1 MLLSML
7 LVLSHLFSILGFT
20 SYIRLSLLSL
30 PSLSVSQGS
39 WGSGKDQYSRELV
52 SSIFAAANRKR
63 KKPKE
68 KLHASSSDDDL
79 DAVFLESELQNQKR
93 IEQDTAGHPHDGK
106 EPEKASKWRK
116 EHRNSFFLKKPS
128 PAKISES
135 HKYSTLPS
143 LRFRT
148 PVSSKSPTSESPSQ
162 VEDPG
167 TSGSRSRLR
176 NWDTAASSAADPPPS
191 GPVEGSATA
200 EVSSITSDYSTTSSM
215 TFLTGAESSM
225 LSADLQSR
233 GGDEADDERSELI
246 GEGRHME
253 TDSENEFPV
262 FIRGATTPVT
272 PSKTLP
278 GKSECT
284 NAQKPLHRCILPSQR
299 LTAFNTSSKRRSLH
313 QKTDS
318 ESSLEVGSSR
328 EGEGM
333 SRSEPSRL
341 SRVLEAVK
349 KGRSVGSLSSASSSS
364 QSQTEPTKRL
374 SITERLKS
382 HFRLSADDM
391 FGIGGQ
397 KASRKKE
404 KRVRRRHTM
413 GGQRDFGELAVIND
427 WREQGGAEKGAELS
441 DTDRLKLQSSR
452 EISIRDWLTRERRHP
467 GTSRTGSQGSKVT
480 MGTDEGSSRPA
491 AAPSCQSSTDQLNG
505 GEPKCKGKAN
515 LNSGSDAHPHKLS
528 GAQVMRS
535 QFYQCL

>member
-1 MLLSML
+1 M
-7 LVLSHLFSILGFT
+7 
-20 SYIRLSLLSL
+20 SL
-30 PSLSVSQGS
+30 PPLLALSVSFSQGS

-52 SSIFAAANRKR
+52 SSIFAAANRKC

-79 DAVFLESELQNQKR
+79 DAVFLESELQNQKQ
-93 IEQDTAGHPHDGK
+93 IEQVIARDSHDGK
-106 EPEKASKWRK
+106 EPVKTPKGHK

-128 PAKISES
+128 PSKISES
-135 HKYSTLPS
+135 QKYSTLPS
-143 LRFRT
+143 LHLRT
-148 PVSSKSPTSESPSQ
+148 PAPSKSSTSESPSQ
-162 VEDPG
+162 VEDLGPMNPG
-167 TSGSRSRLR
+167 MSRSRNRLR
-176 NWDTAASSAADPPPS
+176 IWDTVAPS
-191 GPVEGSATA
+191 VTDLTPTGPVGGSATA

-246 GEGRHME
+246 SEGRNME
-253 TDSENEFPV
+253 TDSETEFPV
-262 FIRGATTPVT
+262 FIRGATTSVT
-272 PSKTLP
+272 PSKIVP
-278 GKSECT
+278 RRSECT
-284 NAQKPLHRCILPSQR
+284 NVQKPLNRYILSSQK
-299 LTAFNTSSKRRSLH
+299 LMTFNTLSKRRSLH

-318 ESSLEVGSSR
+318 ESSLEVGASR
-328 EGEGM
+328 EGERM

-349 KGRSVGSLSSASSSS
+349 KGRSVGSLSSVSSTSH
-364 QSQTEPTKRL
+364 SQTEPTKRL

-391 FGIGGQ
+391 FGMGGHRN
-397 KASRKKE
+397 SRKKE
-404 KRVRRRHTM
+404 KRVRRRHTV

-441 DTDRLKLQSSR
+441 DTEQLKRQNSGES
-452 EISIRDWLTRERRHP
+452 SIRDWITREHWHP
-467 GTSRTGSQGSKVT
+467 GSSRAGSLGSKVM
-480 MGTDEGSSRPA
+480 MGTGEGLSHPTSMPG
-491 AAPSCQSSTDQLNG
+491 CQSTMDQLNG

-515 LNSGSDAHPHKLS
+515 LNSGSDVHPHKLS
-528 GAQVMRS
+528 GAQVVCS